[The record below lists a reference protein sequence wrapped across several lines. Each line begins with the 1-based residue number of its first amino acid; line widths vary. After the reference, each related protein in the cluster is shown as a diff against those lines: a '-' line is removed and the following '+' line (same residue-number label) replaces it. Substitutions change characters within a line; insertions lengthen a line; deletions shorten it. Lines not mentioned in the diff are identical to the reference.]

1 MAADQPIRVID
12 QNYPSYPILLAKRLG
27 KDAPVR
33 LWAIGRLDLINI
45 PKSALFCSKRCPGDA
60 ILGAINKPKR
70 PSFIAKADPLSL
82 RAVGSTS
89 RKPGWKPYGLAVGS
103 GFFTSV

>member
-1 MAADQPIRVID
+1 MAADQPIRVMD

-60 ILGAINKPKR
+60 ILEAINKPKR
-70 PSFIAKADPLSL
+70 PGILQ
-82 RAVGSTS
+82 
-89 RKPGWKPYGLAVGS
+89 GLVLNEKTLYPNIGIYFF
-103 GFFTSV
+103 GFTSFF